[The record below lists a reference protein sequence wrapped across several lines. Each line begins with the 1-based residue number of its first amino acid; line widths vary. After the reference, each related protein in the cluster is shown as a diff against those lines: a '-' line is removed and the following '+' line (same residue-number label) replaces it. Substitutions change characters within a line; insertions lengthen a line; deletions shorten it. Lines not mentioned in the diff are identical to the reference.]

1 VKKIAR
7 LIFFF
12 CSWFMAVFLC
22 TAALRC
28 LWAWTDAALR
38 IPAGSG
44 ALPPKFISTVWV
56 SLPGGVYIALLL
68 SLSYAFRRRI
78 HALIARL
85 VLFVLALL
93 FTLGISLGLS
103 RFPGGSSFPEA
114 GQNLPTLGR
123 PGLLLSEADTVM
135 VLLEDPAVRDGS
147 RVVSIPGRSL
157 IYQEV
162 PLGPGNTILSLPP
175 VFFVRNNPVFLE
187 NLFIDISLT
196 AGQFQTRFGEGL
208 VPFIAY
214 AGALIFLLLSLGCML
229 NLSVWPLANLF
240 WGALA
245 FRGILALDSF
255 LNSREIQGVIG
266 TFFENRLPGFLI
278 SPLVFAGMGVLL
290 ILYNILS
297 FFAWGRRAADEN

>member
-1 VKKIAR
+1 AR
-7 LIFFF
+7 LVFFF
-12 CSWFMAVFLC
+12 CFWFLAVFLC

-28 LWAWTDAALR
+28 LLAWEDAALR

-44 ALPPKFISTVWV
+44 VLPPKFISIAWV
-56 SLPGGVYIALLL
+56 SLPGGVYIALLV

-103 RFPGGSSFPEA
+103 RFPGSSFPEE

-135 VLLEDPAVRDGS
+135 VLLKDPAARDGS

-175 VFFVRNNPVFLE
+175 VFFARDNPVFLE

-196 AGQFQTRFGEGL
+196 AGRFQTRLGEGL

-229 NLSVWPLANLF
+229 NLSVWPLANFF
-240 WGALA
+240 WGALV

-255 LNSREIQGVIG
+255 LNSREIQGFIG
-266 TFFENRLPGFLI
+266 VFFENRLPGLLI
-278 SPLVFAGMGVLL
+278 SPLVFAGMGMLF

-297 FFAWGRRAADEN
+297 VFAWGRRAADEN

>member
-1 VKKIAR
+1 
-7 LIFFF
+7 
-12 CSWFMAVFLC
+12 MC

-28 LWAWTDAALR
+28 LFAWEDAALR

-44 ALPPKFISTVWV
+44 ALPPKFVSTLWF
-56 SLPGGVYIALLL
+56 SLPGGLYVALLL

-78 HALIARL
+78 YALIARL
-85 VLFVLALL
+85 VLFALALF

-103 RFPGGSSFPEA
+103 RLPGSSFPEE
-114 GQNLPTLGR
+114 GQNLSTLGR
-123 PGLLLSEADTVM
+123 PGLLLSAADTAM

-175 VFFVRNNPVFLE
+175 VFFARDNPAFLE
-187 NLFIDISLT
+187 NLFVDISLA
-196 AGQFQTRFGEGL
+196 AGQFQTRLGEGL

-214 AGALIFLLLSLGCML
+214 AGTLIFLLLSLGFML

-240 WGALA
+240 LGALGL
-245 FRGILALDSF
+245 RGILALDSF
-255 LNSREIQGVIG
+255 LNSREIQEFIG
-266 TFFENRLPGFLI
+266 AFFENRLPGFLI
-278 SPLVFAGMGVLL
+278 SPLVFAGMGALF